1 MTATH
6 CQTHRWAEA
15 PHLMTPASPPFSTSA
30 CRKEHGTVR
39 VAGRDRK
46 SSAKAKSAGP
56 VYYSAQTASAPSA
69 APPASSLASKRP
81 ASTGLASTS
90 PAKKR
95 AFTSPYHE
103 FCQDLRPLL
112 PANLR
117 NSEREKL
124 LGLAWKALSGTEK
137 RKFKATLNSDR
148 CSGGVGG
155 WHEGT
160 RVAWAHVPAPQ
171 LQLVAPPA
179 PQLQLAAPPAPQL
192 QLITAPQ
199 LQFTSAVMLPP
210 PAPTAAPVL

>member
-1 MTATH
+1 MISPVAAQADDCYSLPDAPLGRGSASHDARVATFF
-6 CQTHRWAEA
+6 T
-15 PHLMTPASPPFSTSA
+15 FSTSA

-46 SSAKAKSAGP
+46 PSTKAKSAGP

-103 FCQDLRPLL
+103 FCQELRPLL
-112 PANLR
+112 PLNLR

-124 LGLAWKALSGTEK
+124 LGVAWKALSGTQK
-137 RKFKATLNSDR
+137 QVQGNPDATSER
-148 CSGGVGG
+148 
-155 WHEGT
+155 
-160 RVAWAHVPAPQ
+160 
-171 LQLVAPPA
+171 
-179 PQLQLAAPPAPQL
+179 
-192 QLITAPQ
+192 
-199 LQFTSAVMLPP
+199 
-210 PAPTAAPVL
+210 

>member
-46 SSAKAKSAGP
+46 PSTKAKSAGP

-103 FCQDLRPLL
+103 FCQELRPLL
-112 PANLR
+112 PLNLR

-124 LGLAWKALSGTEK
+124 LGVAWKALSGTQK
-137 RKFKATLNSDR
+137 QVQGNPDATSER
-148 CSGGVGG
+148 
-155 WHEGT
+155 
-160 RVAWAHVPAPQ
+160 
-171 LQLVAPPA
+171 
-179 PQLQLAAPPAPQL
+179 
-192 QLITAPQ
+192 
-199 LQFTSAVMLPP
+199 
-210 PAPTAAPVL
+210 